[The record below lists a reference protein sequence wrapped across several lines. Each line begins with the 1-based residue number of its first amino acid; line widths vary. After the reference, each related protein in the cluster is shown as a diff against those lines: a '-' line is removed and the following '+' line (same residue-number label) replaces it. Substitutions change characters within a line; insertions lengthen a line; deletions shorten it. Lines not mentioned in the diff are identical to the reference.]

1 MSMDL
6 AGQLIHAREQGR
18 TIERPSRQGETLG
31 LDQGYEVYSDVDAR
45 LRASGYQRV
54 GRKIGFSNKATWAE
68 FELSTP
74 IWAYVYDQTVA
85 LPTSSVGKREVE
97 VSAQNLVAPRL
108 EPEIVL
114 KVNDKI
120 SNVDPDPESLTNAIE
135 WIAIGFEVVDCHY
148 QDWKFSAPEII
159 ADFGAHARLVVGHPF
174 QVGDIARSALV
185 STLADTQVTLL
196 NDSNIVETGE
206 GRNAL
211 GGPIQALGFLMR
223 TITSQPWA
231 EALQPGEIIT
241 TGTLTPFPYI
251 HAGERWTVEVTGV
264 SLSSLSIVLTE

>member
-1 MSMDL
+1 MDL
-6 AGQLIHAREQGR
+6 AGQLIQAREQGQ
-18 TIERPSRQGETLG
+18 TIERPSHQGETLG
-31 LDQGYEVYSDVDAR
+31 LDKGYEVYSVIDAR
-45 LRASGYQRV
+45 LRASGYRRV

-74 IWAYVYDQTVA
+74 IWAYVYDQTVS
-85 LPTSSVGKREVE
+85 LPTTATGSRQVE
-97 VSAQNLVAPRL
+97 VSAQHLVAPRL

-114 KVNDKI
+114 KVNEHI
-120 SNVDPDPESLTNAIE
+120 SHVDPAPESLIEAIE
-135 WIAIGFEVVDCHY
+135 WVAIGFEVVDCHY

-159 ADFGAHARLVVGHPF
+159 ADFGAHARLVVGHPL
-174 QVGDIARSALV
+174 QVDDIARSALV
-185 STLADTQVTLL
+185 STLENAEVTLL
-196 NDSNIVETGE
+196 HDSHIVETGA

-223 TITSQPWA
+223 TIASQPWA

-251 HAGERWTVEVTGV
+251 HAGERWTVEVAGFGLD
-264 SLSSLSIVLTE
+264 SLSVLLTE